1 VSGSV
6 AMDGPRPFHVRIGI
20 DTGGTF
26 TDYVLV
32 DEGSGAIRTVKV
44 PSTPD
49 DPSDAIATGLAQ
61 LAGGRVS
68 RLIVGTTIATNS
80 LIQRNGPTVL
90 YVTNRG
96 FEDVPFIGR
105 LDKERLYDLHWRKP
119 KPLVLRRNCFG
130 VAGRVNHHGTV
141 VEDVAEADL
150 DELRRALAAHRNGED
165 AVVAVCL
172 LFSYLE
178 PSHEQAVLSVVR
190 EALPDASVSSSHEV
204 SPVWREYER
213 ASTTIADAYVKPAIE
228 AYVDRVG
235 AVLQDQLG
243 LEGWNLLGSNGG
255 YLSAA
260 EGRARPAQLLVS
272 GLAGGVIGA
281 RFYADAAG
289 FASVFSIDMG
299 GTSCDLGLVLDGQQ
313 QYAGEFNLA
322 FGVPVTVPCVAVRT
336 IGAGGGSIAWVDKGG
351 LLRVGPQ
358 SAGAQ
363 PGPVAYGQGGAEPTL
378 TDANLSLGR
387 LNPSYFLG
395 GAMMLDAGAAADAVG
410 MLGDGLG
417 LSAEALALAA
427 VRTADENMA
436 NEIRLIAVE
445 RGLDPRDFALIAFG
459 GAGPLHAR
467 AVAER
472 LGIGTVLVPPHPGLC
487 SAFGC
492 AITDARVDRVQ
503 TYYARSDATEPARV
517 AAAMRALEKRAVADL
532 RRSVDVD
539 APMLR
544 RSADMRY
551 AGQNYEL
558 ETALPEKDLER
569 AFDELLE
576 SFEREHERQY
586 GFRLEGEPIEIINL
600 RVTAVRPEPP
610 PPVAAPDG
618 AAGAAPVEVRA
629 VWFDAEGPVDCP
641 IFRRDELGGGTEL
654 EGPAI
659 IEEVDS
665 TTLVF
670 PGDRLTLHP
679 SGSLLLTIGCLE

>member
-1 VSGSV
+1 VT
-6 AMDGPRPFHVRIGI
+6 RLGI

-26 TDYVLV
+26 TDFVLV
-32 DEGSGAIRTVKV
+32 DESTGETRTAKV

-49 DPSDAIATGLAQ
+49 DPSQAIAAGLTE
-61 LAGGRVS
+61 LALDGVRQ
-68 RLIVGTTIATNS
+68 LIVGTTIATNS
-80 LIQRNGPTVL
+80 VIQRNGPRVL

-105 LDKERLYDLHWRKP
+105 LDKERLYDLNWEKP
-119 KPLVLRRNCFG
+119 KPLVRRRDCVG
-130 VAGRVNHHGTV
+130 VAGRVDHRGDIHEQLGG
-141 VEDVAEADL
+141 EAL
-150 DELRRALAAHRNGED
+150 HELRDELVARRDGDEM
-165 AVVAVCL
+165 VVAVCL

-178 PSHEQAVLSVVR
+178 PAHERAVLAAVR
-190 EALPDASVSSSHEV
+190 GALPTAVVSASHEV

-228 AYVDRVG
+228 GYVDRVG
-235 AVLQDQLG
+235 AVVRRELA
-243 LEGWNLLGSNGG
+243 LEHWNLLGSNGG
-255 YLSAA
+255 YLSASEA
-260 EGRARPAQLLVS
+260 RAKPAQLLVS

-281 RFYADAAG
+281 RFFADAAG
-289 FASVFSIDMG
+289 FPSVFSIDMG

-363 PGPVAYGQGGAEPTL
+363 PGPAAYGQSGDQPTL
-378 TDANLSLGR
+378 TDANLTLGR
-387 LNPSYFLG
+387 LSASYFLG
-395 GAMMLDAGAAADAVG
+395 GAMTLDADAAVDALAA
-410 MLGDGLG
+410 LGDSIGLT
-417 LSAEALALAA
+417 AEAVALAA

-445 RGLDPRDFALIAFG
+445 RGLDPREFALIAFG

-472 LGIGTVLVPPHPGLC
+472 LGMPTVVVPPHPGLC

-492 AITDARVDRVQ
+492 AITEARVDRAQ
-503 TYYARSDATEPARV
+503 TFFARSDISDPARV
-517 AAAMRALEKRAVADL
+517 AAAARQLEERAVADL
-532 RRSVDVD
+532 RRSVPVD
-539 APMLR
+539 EPVLR

-558 ETALPEKDLER
+558 EIPLPAGDLQQG
-569 AFDELLE
+569 FDELLE

-586 GFRLEGEPIEIINL
+586 GFRLEGEAIEIINL
-600 RVTAVRPEPP
+600 RVTALRPESPSRLP
-610 PPVAAPDG
+610 APNPAD
-618 AAGAAPVEVRA
+618 APAPVELRS
-629 VWFDAEGPVDCP
+629 VWFDADGPVECP
-641 IFRRDELGGGTEL
+641 IFRRDELAAGARL
-654 EGPAI
+654 VGPAVV
-659 IEEVDS
+659 EELDS

-670 PGDRLTLHP
+670 PTDALEVQPG
-679 SGSLLLTIGCLE
+679 GSLVLTIGAAA

>member
-1 VSGSV
+1 
-6 AMDGPRPFHVRIGI
+6 MRLGI

-26 TDYVLV
+26 TDFVLV
-32 DEGSGAIRTVKV
+32 DESTGETRTAKV

-49 DPSDAIATGLAQ
+49 DPAQAIA
-61 LAGGRVS
+61 AGITALGGDGVTQ
-68 RLIVGTTIATNS
+68 LIVGTTIATNS
-80 LIQRNGPTVL
+80 VIQRNGPRVL

-105 LDKERLYDLHWRKP
+105 LDKERLYDLNWEKP
-119 KPLVLRRNCFG
+119 KPLVRRRDCVG
-130 VAGRVNHHGTV
+130 VTGRVDHRG
-141 VEDVAEADL
+141 DVLEELDGEAL
-150 DELRRALAAHRNGED
+150 DELRDELVARRDGDEIVA
-165 AVVAVCL
+165 AVCL

-178 PSHEQAVLSVVR
+178 AAHERAVLAAVR
-190 EALPDASVSSSHEV
+190 EALPGVAVSASHEV

-228 AYVDRVG
+228 GYVDSVG
-235 AVLQDQLG
+235 AVVRRE
-243 LEGWNLLGSNGG
+243 LELAHWNLLGSNGG
-255 YLSAA
+255 YFSASEA
-260 EGRARPAQLLVS
+260 RAKPAQLLVS

-281 RFYADAAG
+281 RFFAEAAG
-289 FASVFSIDMG
+289 FPSVFSIDMG

-363 PGPVAYGQGGAEPTL
+363 PGPVAYGQGGDQPTL
-378 TDANLSLGR
+378 TDANLTLGR
-387 LNPSYFLG
+387 LNASYFLG
-395 GAMMLDAGAAADAVG
+395 GAMTLDADAAADALAALGGSVG
-410 MLGDGLG
+410 LT
-417 LSAEALALAA
+417 AEALALAA

-472 LGIGTVLVPPHPGLC
+472 LGMPTVVVPPHPGLC

-492 AITDARVDRVQ
+492 AITEARVDRAQ
-503 TYYARSDATEPARV
+503 TYFARSDITEPARV
-517 AAAMRALEKRAVADL
+517 AAAARRLEERAVADL
-532 RRSVDVD
+532 RRSVSVD
-539 APMLR
+539 EPLLR

-558 ETALPEKDLER
+558 EIPLPRRDLEQ
-569 AFDELLE
+569 AFNELLE

-586 GFRLEGEPIEIINL
+586 GFRLEGEAIEIINL
-600 RVTAVRPEPP
+600 RVTAMRPESPP
-610 PPVAAPDG
+610 RLAAPDPTD
-618 AAGAAPVEVRA
+618 APAPVELRS
-629 VWFDAEGPVDCP
+629 VWFDADGPVECP
-641 IFRRDELGGGTEL
+641 IFRRAELAAGTRL
-654 EGPAI
+654 AGPAVV
-659 IEEVDS
+659 EEVDS
-665 TTLVF
+665 TTLVV
-670 PGDRLTLHP
+670 PGDALEVHP
-679 SGSLLLTIGCLE
+679 GGSLVLTIGAVE

>member
-1 VSGSV
+1 
-6 AMDGPRPFHVRIGI
+6 MRLGI

-26 TDYVLV
+26 TDFVLV
-32 DEGSGAIRTVKV
+32 DESTGETRTAKV

-49 DPSDAIATGLAQ
+49 DPAQAIAAGLEE
-61 LAGGRVS
+61 LALDRV
-68 RLIVGTTIATNS
+68 RQLIVGTTIATNS
-80 LIQRNGPTVL
+80 VIQRNGPRVL
-90 YVTNRG
+90 FITNRG

-105 LDKERLYDLHWRKP
+105 LDKERLYDLNWEKP
-119 KPLVLRRNCFG
+119 KPLVRRRDVVG
-130 VAGRVNHHGTV
+130 VAGRVDHHG
-141 VEDVAEADL
+141 DVHEELGGEALEELRDDL
-150 DELRRALAAHRNGED
+150 VTRSNGDEL
-165 AVVAVCL
+165 VVAVCL

-178 PSHEQAVLSVVR
+178 PAHERAVLATVR
-190 EALPDASVSSSHEV
+190 ESLPNAAVSASHQV

-228 AYVDRVG
+228 AYVDSVG
-235 AVLQDQLG
+235 GVVRRELA
-243 LEGWNLLGSNGG
+243 LEHWNLLGSNGG
-255 YLSAA
+255 YLSASEA
-260 EGRARPAQLLVS
+260 RANPAQLLVS

-281 RFYADAAG
+281 RFFAEAAG
-289 FASVFSIDMG
+289 FPSVFSIDMG

-363 PGPVAYGQGGAEPTL
+363 PGPVAYGQGGNQPTL
-378 TDANLSLGR
+378 TDANLTLGR
-387 LNPSYFLG
+387 LNASYFLG
-395 GAMMLDAGAAADAVG
+395 GAMTLDAGAAAEALGALGGSVG
-410 MLGDGLG
+410 LT
-417 LSAEALALAA
+417 AEAAALAA

-472 LGIGTVLVPPHPGLC
+472 LGMPTVVVPPHPGLC

-492 AITDARVDRVQ
+492 AITEARVDRAQ
-503 TYYARSDATEPARV
+503 TCFARSDITDPDRV
-517 AAAMRALEKRAVADL
+517 AAAARRLEERAVADL
-532 RRSVDVD
+532 RRSVSVD
-539 APMLR
+539 EPLLR

-558 ETALPEKDLER
+558 EILLPAGDLEQG
-569 AFDELLE
+569 FDELLE
-576 SFEREHERQY
+576 QFEREHERQY
-586 GFRLEGEPIEIINL
+586 GFRLEGEVIEIINL
-600 RVTAVRPEPP
+600 RVTALRPELPFQL
-610 PPVAAPDG
+610 AAPDP
-618 AAGAAPVEVRA
+618 ATAPAPAELRW
-629 VWFDAEGPVDCP
+629 VWFDADGPVECP
-641 IFRRDELGGGTEL
+641 IFRRQELAVATRL
-654 EGPAI
+654 VGPAV

-670 PGDRLTLHP
+670 PGDALEIQP
-679 SGSLLLTIGCLE
+679 AGSLVLAIGATE

>member
-1 VSGSV
+1 
-6 AMDGPRPFHVRIGI
+6 VRIGI

-26 TDYVLV
+26 TDFVLV
-32 DEGSGAIRTVKV
+32 DEASGAIRTAKV

-49 DPSDAIATGLAQ
+49 DPSDAIAAGLAQ
-61 LAGGRVS
+61 LTGDGVS
-68 RLIVGTTIATNS
+68 HLIVGTTIATNS
-80 LIQRNGPTVL
+80 LIERNGPTVL

-130 VAGRVNHHGTV
+130 VTGRVDHQGTV

-150 DELRRALAAHRNGED
+150 DELRRALAAHRNGD

-190 EALPDASVSSSHEV
+190 EALPDAAVSSSHEV

-228 AYVDRVG
+228 TYVDRVG
-235 AVLQDQLG
+235 AVLRDRLG
-243 LEGWNLLGSNGG
+243 LEDWNLLGSNGG

-260 EGRARPAQLLVS
+260 EGRAKPAQLLVS

-281 RFYADAAG
+281 RAYADAAG
-289 FASVFSIDMG
+289 FPSVFSIDMG

-322 FGVPVTVPCVAVRT
+322 FGVPVTIPCVAVRT

-378 TDANLSLGR
+378 TDANLTLAR

-395 GAMMLDAGAAADAVG
+395 GAMPLAAGAAAEAVG
-410 MLGDGLG
+410 MLADAVG

-503 TYYARSDATEPARV
+503 TYYARSDATEPARL

-539 APMLR
+539 APVLR

-558 ETALPEKDLER
+558 DTAVPEGDLER
-569 AFDELLE
+569 GFDELLE

-600 RVTAVRPEPP
+600 RVIAVRPEPAT
-610 PPVAAPDG
+610 PVAAPDR

-641 IFRRDELGGGTEL
+641 IFRRDDLGGGTEL

-670 PGDRLTLHP
+670 PGDRLTVHP
-679 SGSLLLTIGCLE
+679 GGSLILTIGSFE